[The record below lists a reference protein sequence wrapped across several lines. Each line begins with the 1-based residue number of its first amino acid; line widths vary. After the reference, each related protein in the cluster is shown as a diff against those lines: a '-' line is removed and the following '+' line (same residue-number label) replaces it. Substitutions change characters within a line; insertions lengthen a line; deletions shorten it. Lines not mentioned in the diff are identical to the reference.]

1 MSPMS
6 GSTTVNNGIDFF
18 FEFSPIDRNQ
28 TDSNRI
34 YRSFNWGKNLDLFML
49 DAHSYRSQNNLPDT
63 IQYNKKLYGKQELEW
78 LKNGLVGSNATWKV
92 VSNTVP
98 ITIPNCFG
106 EQNSCDNWATTGV
119 TNNTFVREKC
129 ILKVP

>member
-1 MSPMS
+1 
-6 GSTTVNNGIDFF
+6 
-18 FEFSPIDRNQ
+18 
-28 TDSNRI
+28 
-34 YRSFNWGKNLDLFML
+34 ML

-63 IQYNKKLYGKQELEW
+63 IQYNKKLYGKQQLEW

-119 TNNTFVREKC
+119 QITRLLERNAF
-129 ILKVP
+129 LKFLDEHNIKNIVFIATDVQV